1 MTTATVTRLGQRW
14 FLRLMPLLFPIRIAK
29 ESATLRAVRRARE
42 IANAETLRIDQDE
55 TSQEI
60 GFVRL
65 VLVKA
70 TWGRTRTW
78 TVDIRHS
85 VHFRDLWK
93 PIPDLTRAKHVR
105 FQFVGL
111 RENADPKK
119 AGSYLE
125 IVS

>member
-1 MTTATVTRLGQRW
+1 MTTATVMRLGQRW
-14 FLRLMPLLFPIRIAK
+14 FLRLMPLLFPIRVTK

-42 IANAETLRIDQDE
+42 IANAETLRIE
-55 TSQEI
+55 TESTEQHI

-70 TWGRTRTW
+70 TWGKSRTW
-78 TVDIRHS
+78 TVDIKHS

-93 PIPDLTRAKHVR
+93 PVPDLTRADRIR
-105 FQFVGL
+105 FRFIGL

-125 IVS
+125 IIS